1 MAELVITADEKN
13 FQEIVGGPQPVLVDF
28 WAPWCMPCRMVSPIL
43 DEIAAERQ
51 GTVTVAKVNVDD
63 NPAIAAQFGIMS
75 IPTVM
80 RFENGAEVS
89 RVVGAVPKAEI
100 VRRLGL

>member
-1 MAELVITADEKN
+1 M
-13 FQEIVGGPQPVLVDF
+13 
-28 WAPWCMPCRMVSPIL
+28 
-43 DEIAAERQ
+43 
-51 GTVTVAKVNVDD
+51 DD